1 MVAYGLEGA
10 DMPLFAEKSCR
21 IVRSRGA
28 IACSLD
34 SDVAGVLGC
43 ESPPAA

>member
-1 MVAYGLEGA
+1 MVAYGRDRS

-34 SDVAGVLGC
+34 SGVAGVLGC
-43 ESPPAA
+43 ESPPDA